1 MTLEEVEV
9 IREMFALMDSDGD
22 GKISY
27 DELKTGLRK
36 VGSQLA
42 EAEMKL
48 LMDVVNITILLN
60 TLKQSFVLSS
70 FWYMRFTSL
79 ICQNISRTYFASIL
93 LSFLYVS

>member
-1 MTLEEVEV
+1 MKLEEIEV

-22 GKISY
+22 GKITY

-48 LMDVVNITILLN
+48 LMDVVNIPIYLN
-60 TLKQSFVLSS
+60 TLKQYFVLYSVCFLILTS
-70 FWYMRFTSL
+70 FL
-79 ICQNISRTYFASIL
+79 CQNMRTYFTY
-93 LSFLYVS
+93 SFLYAS